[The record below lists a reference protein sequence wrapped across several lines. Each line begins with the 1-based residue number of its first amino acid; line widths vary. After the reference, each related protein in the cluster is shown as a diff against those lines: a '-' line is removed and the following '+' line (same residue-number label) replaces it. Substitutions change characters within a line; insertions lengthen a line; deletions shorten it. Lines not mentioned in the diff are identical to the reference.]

1 MHLGASERV
10 LLAYRKVMTFYGEA
24 SGSRVLG
31 FCLGRQQSSPVT
43 VVGRH
48 FSSNS
53 NTALSRVYCTCAQLV
68 DAMAVFCFVFSPR
81 MCSEA
86 VLLMIISLSHQCDAV
101 RGKMRAFELI

>member
-1 MHLGASERV
+1 MGKPRGAACWGC
-10 LLAYRKVMTFYGEA
+10 AYVG
-24 SGSRVLG
+24 
-31 FCLGRQQSSPVT
+31 LGRQQSSPVT

-81 MCSEA
+81 MCSEMTGSP
-86 VLLMIISLSHQCDAV
+86 VDD
-101 RGKMRAFELI
+101 